1 MSTISLLDPNVR
13 NARVR
18 RGTAVREL
26 RGMVRMYA
34 EGSKERFRVESL
46 AATLNDVHRD
56 PRFTG
61 AQKDQKFRA
70 LLNRAR

>member
-18 RGTAVREL
+18 RRTAVGEMQRM
-26 RGMVRMYA
+26 GRMYA
-34 EGSKERFRVESL
+34 EGSKERFRIESL
-46 AATLNDVHRD
+46 TMALDGVSKD

-61 AQKDQKFRA
+61 AQKDAKFRA

>member
-1 MSTISLLDPNVR
+1 MSTISLLNPNVR

-18 RGTAVREL
+18 RRTAIGEIHN
-26 RGMVRMYA
+26 MVRMYA
-34 EGSKERFRVESL
+34 EGSEARFRVESL
-46 AATLNDVHRD
+46 AATLNDVRRD

-61 AQKDQKFRA
+61 AQKDAKFRA